1 MMLIKKKT
9 MHACQLNCIV
19 TRSVQSEERK
29 YKVGYF
35 LEASENLH
43 RMALDILTGQNMK
56 WNEVR

>member
-1 MMLIKKKT
+1 MMMLIKKKT

-56 WNEVR
+56 